1 MVMPDSVEKALFPVA
16 FPANLSILL
25 FMQIEELQ
33 HINLRGQTR
42 VLKALAHPSRLL
54 IVHALMAN
62 ELCVCELR
70 DLLGQDI
77 STVSRHLS
85 VLKNAGLLIE
95 EKRGLYVYYHLTC
108 PCIKNFLNCVDT
120 MVCETAG

>member
-1 MVMPDSVEKALFPVA
+1 MNLCDIEKIDFAAQAKVM
-16 FPANLSILL
+16 
-25 FMQIEELQ
+25 
-33 HINLRGQTR
+33 
-42 VLKALAHPSRLL
+42 KALAHPSRLL
-54 IVHALMAN
+54 IVHALMDH

-85 VLKNAGLLIE
+85 VMKNAGLLVE
-95 EKRGLYVYYHLTC
+95 DKRGLYVYYKLTA
-108 PCIKNFLNCVDT
+108 PCLKNFLNCVNK